1 MNQITKIRLPSGTEV
16 ALVDWTDKPLFSTGD
31 FGSGFTQQETD
42 LFGYV
47 VGDQVPA
54 VNDGVAITAR
64 RTATEMDT
72 NVQTPGAMASTEEM
86 LVYAIK
92 IEYFNLDLSNAADF
106 TTGAASIA
114 GQPMPSIVQL
124 AQFARYCTLRLYI
137 SQKIYAEA
145 GLGYFNTGFGPAGTA
160 TTRTADATGRS
171 YATMGVSGAHAVRS
185 YVVPHHIGGQ
195 EKYRVSICN
204 FSGGGATWAITEIAP
219 NEAADDASQVMRMRV
234 YLEGLRKRPV
244 S

>member
-1 MNQITKIRLPSGTEV
+1 
-16 ALVDWTDKPLFSTGD
+16 
-31 FGSGFTQQETD
+31 
-42 LFGYV
+42 
-47 VGDQVPA
+47 
-54 VNDGVAITAR
+54 
-64 RTATEMDT
+64 MDT

-92 IEYFNLDLSNAADF
+92 VEYFNLDTSDPANL
-106 TTGAASIA
+106 TTAAASIA

-124 AQFARYCTLRLYI
+124 AQFARYCSLRLYI

-160 TTRTADATGRS
+160 TTRTTDATGRT
-171 YATMGVSGAHAVRS
+171 YAGMGVSGAHAVRS

-195 EKYRVSICN
+195 EKYRVSVCN
-204 FSGGGATWAITEIAP
+204 FSGGAVTWAITEVAP
-219 NEAADDASQVMRMRV
+219 NEAADDESQVMRLRI

>member
-31 FGSGFTQQETD
+31 FMSSFTQQETP

-54 VNDGVAITAR
+54 AGTSITTF
-64 RTATEMDT
+64 RTATETDT

-92 IEYFNLDLSNAADF
+92 VEYFNMDCTDAANM
-106 TTGAASIA
+106 TTALASIN
-114 GQPMPSIVQL
+114 GQPVPGIVQL
-124 AQFARYCTLRLYI
+124 QQLARYCTMRLYI

-145 GLGYFNTGFGPAGTA
+145 GLGYFNTGFGPTA
-160 TTRTADATGRS
+160 STTLQTANATGRA
-171 YATMGVSGAHAVRS
+171 YATMGTPGAHAVRS

-204 FSGGGATWAITEIAP
+204 FSGGAVPWAITEVSP
-219 NEAADDASQVMRMRV
+219 SESADDESQQMRLRV